1 MHFDGQSLS
10 PSSESESASI
20 EFAWSRICSLS
31 FNHYHRLHSSLFLST
46 INNTSILIPMPSFIE
61 IEARKAQREANHIR
75 LQQEEEADLREQ
87 ERLEKEEEER
97 LAKEVEEARRE
108 EVRRQEEAREIV
120 RRRRAQKEA
129 EARARAEEVASSD
142 EVGSVSGT
150 IHIRRKR
157 VMMSGDL
164 DMSRKV
170 VGMDGSEWFPKIG
183 VSCLRCKKRGEGCYW
198 PLESK
203 RPDGACHRC
212 KGMKLACRVEEESQ
226 SEVPTKKA
234 RVAKGKGK
242 ARAMPMVAKD
252 QIPRLVAFFGHVD
265 ESLRLLVEE
274 VRHTNALLYNLG
286 ADITKNTKLVGDVDT
301 LLFKICR
308 SRGLVGELPGESEAE
323 VGELVRTLMP
333 EWSLRTGSSGMGA
346 KTPEPEGTLE

>member
-61 IEARKAQREANHIR
+61 IEACKAQREADHIQ

-97 LAKEVEEARRE
+97 LAKEAEEARLK
-108 EVRRQEEAREIV
+108 EVRRREGGGGV
-120 RRRRAQKEA
+120 VQHRRAQKEA
-129 EARARAEEVASSD
+129 EARARAEEASTD
-142 EVGSVSGT
+142 EVRSVSGT

-157 VMMSGDL
+157 VMAAGEL

-170 VGMDGSEWFPKIG
+170 VGMDGSEGFPKIG
-183 VSCLRCKKRGEGCYW
+183 VSCLRCKKRGEVCYW

-203 RPDGACHRC
+203 GPDGACHRC
-212 KGMKLACRVEEESQ
+212 KGMKLACRVEEGSQ

-234 RVAKGKGK
+234 RLAKGKGK
-242 ARAMPMVAKD
+242 ARAMPTVAKD
-252 QIPRLVAFFGHVD
+252 QIPGLVAFFGRVD
-265 ESLRLLVEE
+265 ESLRLLVKEAH
-274 VRHTNALLYNLG
+274 HTNTLLFNLG
-286 ADITKNTKLVGDVDT
+286 AEVAETTKLIGDVKN

-308 SRGLVGELPGESEAE
+308 SQGLMGELPGELEAE
-323 VGELVRTLMP
+323 VGELVRTPMP
-333 EWSLRTGSSGMGA
+333 EWSPRTGGSGMGA
-346 KTPEPEGTLE
+346 KPPEPEGTLE